1 MKLAVKISSIV
12 IIILTLGLIILWQ
25 AINARVSSL
34 MKEEILKER

>member
-1 MKLAVKISSIV
+1 MRNMKLAVKISSIV

-34 MKEEILKER
+34 MKL